1 MNIPYGSLIKYV
13 GAPLAVAAGL
23 YFLYSTG
30 YNNGVGAVEAEREAD
45 RAAQA
50 LVVAGLNGQLIEKER
65 LHVAET
71 SKIRTDLANRES
83 QYDRDLA
90 LLRADYAVSLRDSE
104 QRAARYRALA
114 DAGPDQCRS
123 LAGYTAQLDGSLVEG
138 RSVVEELRST
148 LELRD
153 SQLRLVGSQL
163 LSDRQLYE
171 NYGTSRD

>member
-1 MNIPYGSLIKYV
+1 MPYGAILKYV
-13 GAPLAVAAGL
+13 GAPLLVLFAL
-23 YFLYSTG
+23 YLLYSTG
-30 YNNGVGAVEAEREAD
+30 YNNGVGAVEAERNAD

-71 SKIRTDLANRES
+71 TKIRSDLAGREAAYAADVS
-83 QYDRDLA
+83 R
-90 LLRADYAVSLRDSE
+90 LRADYAGRLLDSE
-104 QRAARYRALA
+104 QRATRYRAAA

-123 LAGYTAQLDGSLVEG
+123 LASHAAQLDASLVEG

-148 LELRD
+148 VELRD
-153 SQLRLVGSQL
+153 AQLRLVGSQL

-171 NYGTSRD
+171 HYGTDRH